1 MKYKLRPS
9 GSARWLACPASL
21 VLEAGVE
28 PEKRDDMVAAYL
40 GTATHEL
47 LEMCIVQQKLPETF
61 RGEFITVFEEET
73 MGFPYVKQV
82 DQRMIESVQFFL
94 DEVGEPDSCTSG
106 ETYSELQMTHSEI
119 PELQGTAD
127 YFRYDQDNKHGVLAD
142 LKNGTSI
149 VQVKNRKGELNTQLL
164 SYACL
169 LFDKFKCMETLTIA
183 IIQPNGKTK
192 KKVRSTGINRKD
204 AAEYLDRVRAAAKA
218 AEEATEATLDV
229 IASEGSHCWY
239 CKAKDI
245 CPARGKAEIDRDFGG
260 DANQVK

>member
-1 MKYKLRPS
+1 MGFKLRPS
-9 GSARWLACPASL
+9 GSSRWLKCAGSL
-21 VLEAGVE
+21 PLEDSV
-28 PEKRDDMVAAYL
+28 PPVKRDDMIAAYL

-47 LEMCIVQQKLPETF
+47 LEMCIVKQVLPETF

-73 MGFPYVKQV
+73 MEFPYVKQV

-106 ETYSELQMTHSEI
+106 ETYSELHMIHSEL
-119 PELQGTAD
+119 PDLQGTAD

-169 LFDKFKCMETLTIA
+169 LFDKFKCMQTLTIA

-192 KKVRSTGINRKD
+192 LKTRSTGINRETAD
-204 AAEYLDRVRAAAKA
+204 LHLDRVKAAAKLA
-218 AEEATEATLDV
+218 NEAKQDTILNILE
-229 IASEGSHCWY
+229 EGSHCFW
-239 CKAKDI
+239 CRARSI
-245 CPARGKAEIDRDFGG
+245 CPLKAEKDLNRDFGE
-260 DANQVK
+260 